1 MHANISAIF
10 KKIRVLSMSLPVM
23 IMLYGCPYSSPYKLD
38 AEPQMVTDDAIL
50 GNWET
55 VINTEYSKEQQVK
68 MSIGKKS
75 EMEYSI
81 TFTGYLNDT
90 KNPGYMK
97 EDSVKGTAF
106 ISMVNDLPFLNIS
119 INGQT
124 FIARMIYENN
134 KLTLLPLAEKFT
146 AKYVKTNAELRTVVE
161 FHFKTRLQPVYDEA
175 SSLKEMVRV
184 Q

>member
-1 MHANISAIF
+1 MVF
-10 KKIRVLSMSLPVM
+10 
-23 IMLYGCPYSSPYKLD
+23 LYGCPYSSPYKLD
-38 AEPQMVTDDAIL
+38 AEPSVTTDDAIL

-55 VINTEYSKEQQVK
+55 VITAEHSNEQQVK

-75 EMEYSI
+75 EMEYSVS
-81 TFTGYLNDT
+81 FTGYLNDS
-90 KNPGYMK
+90 KYPGFMK
-97 EDSVKGTAF
+97 EDSVSGTAF
-106 ISMVNDLPFLNIS
+106 ISMVNELPFLNIS
-119 INGQT
+119 INGQN

-146 AKYVKTNAELRTVVE
+146 AKYVKTSAELRTVVE
-161 FHFKTRLQPVYDEA
+161 FHFKTRLKPEYDEA